1 MNYYIIPKY
10 ILDDFT
16 ISENNKLFKIKHSYK
31 DLKFIITFGILIKLD
46 IKEIIKKMNVYLV
59 YLNNINELIKYD
71 NYLDSNIKDYKK
83 IVKDKQYFII
93 SDNSNIEEDILT
105 NNRDNVYLNIKY
117 VKKTGFLN
125 IPIIELYN
133 G

>member
-105 NNRDNVYLNIKY
+105 NNRDNVYLNIK
-117 VKKTGFLN
+117 
-125 IPIIELYN
+125 
-133 G
+133 

>member
-10 ILDDFT
+10 ILEDLT
-16 ISENNKLFKIKHSYK
+16 ITENNKLFKIKHSYK
-31 DLKFIITFGILIKLD
+31 DLKFIITFGIFIKLD
-46 IKEIIKKMNVYLV
+46 IKEIIKKMNNYLV
-59 YLNNINELIKYD
+59 YLNNIDELINYD
-71 NYLDSNIKDYKK
+71 NYLDSNIRDYKK

-93 SDNSNIEEDILT
+93 SDNSKIEENILT